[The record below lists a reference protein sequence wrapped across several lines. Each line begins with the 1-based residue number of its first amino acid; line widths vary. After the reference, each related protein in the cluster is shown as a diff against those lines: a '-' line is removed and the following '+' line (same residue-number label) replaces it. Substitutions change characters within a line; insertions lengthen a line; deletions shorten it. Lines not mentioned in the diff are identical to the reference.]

1 MNKEDFLK
9 ELERHLE
16 GFSEEEKKEI
26 LYDYEEH
33 FRIGFDNGKTE
44 AELIEEL
51 GDPLSIANQYNSS
64 SGFEKVIVSDNNAEA
79 EPVLYAPAIET
90 TANANPYNHKYK
102 DPLDPERSIFP
113 SLLAAVSLLLF
124 NVLFVLW
131 IFIGLGSALIGL
143 FSGAI
148 ASFFGGIVFTLGG
161 IFGPIFGNFFDT
173 SLSPVLSILFGIGT
187 TAFGILF
194 FIGDCY
200 LGKYFI
206 KGTIKYLKWN
216 LSIIRR

>member
-1 MNKEDFLK
+1 MNKEEFLK
-9 ELERHLE
+9 DLERHLG

-33 FRIGFDNGKTE
+33 FRIGFENGKTE
-44 AELIEEL
+44 TELIEEL
-51 GDPLSIANQYNSS
+51 GDPLSIANQYSS
-64 SGFEKVIVSDNNAEA
+64 NSGFEKVIVSDNNAEA
-79 EPVLYAPAIET
+79 EPVIYASASET
-90 TANANPYNHKYK
+90 SANGNTYRHRYE
-102 DPLDPERSIFP
+102 DPLGPERSIFP
-113 SLLAAVSLLLF
+113 SLLTAISLLLF
-124 NVLFVLW
+124 NLIFVLG
-131 IFIGLGSALIGL
+131 IYIGLAGALLGL

-148 ASFFGGIVFTLGG
+148 ASFFGGIVLTLGG
-161 IFGPIFGNFFDT
+161 IFGPIFGDFFST
-173 SLSPVLSILFGIGT
+173 SFPSFLNVFFGIGT